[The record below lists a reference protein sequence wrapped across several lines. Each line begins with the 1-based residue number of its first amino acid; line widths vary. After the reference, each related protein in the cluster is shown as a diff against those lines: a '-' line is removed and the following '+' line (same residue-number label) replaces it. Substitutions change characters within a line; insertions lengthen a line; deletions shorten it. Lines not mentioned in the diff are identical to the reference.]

1 MSQIWAVSTNKGG
14 VLKTSITTNLAGVLS
29 KQGKKVLIIDTD
41 NQGNAALSFGQN
53 PDKLKVSIYDV
64 LTDGLKPEKA
74 IINVHTGIDLLP
86 CNDDMQFL
94 EFDVLTDREKY
105 PKPFSLLKS
114 AITTNLRKKYDH
126 ILIDSPPTLGLTQG
140 NILTASDAIIIPF
153 QPESYSMR
161 SLTKIIKAISDFKAK
176 HNPKLEILGVVA
188 TLVDSRTTLH
198 SDILKEA
205 RQYCLKQGIPM
216 FETVIP
222 RSVRFAA
229 SIAYE
234 QLPATLTDANNPL
247 VASYFEL
254 YKEASGYAK

>member
-1 MSQIWAVSTNKGG
+1 MSQVWAVSTNKGG
-14 VLKTSITTNLAGVLS
+14 VLKTSITTNLAGVLA

-41 NQGNAALSFGQN
+41 NQGNVALSFGQN
-53 PDKLKVSIYDV
+53 PDKLDKTIYDV
-64 LTDGLKPEKA
+64 LTDGLKPEEA
-74 IINVHTGIDLLP
+74 IINVHNGIDLLP

-94 EFDVLTDREKY
+94 EFDVLTNRDKY
-105 PKPFSLLKS
+105 PKPFSLLKD
-114 AITTNLRKKYDH
+114 AISPELRKKYDH

-140 NILTASDAIIIPF
+140 NILAIADSVIIPF

-161 SLTKIIKAISDFKAK
+161 SLTKIITAIADFKKK
-176 HNPKLEILGVVA
+176 HNPGLRVLGVVA

-198 SDILKEA
+198 SEVLKEA
-205 RQYCLKQGIPM
+205 RQYCQKQKIPM

-222 RSVRFAA
+222 RSVRFAS

-234 QLPATLTDANNPL
+234 KLPATLTDANNPL